1 MAEEYYVVYDGSK
14 GRWEIQIPED
24 VYSGR
29 GSYVVQTFETKEPA
43 MSRARELAKNQ
54 SARLVENAKKGYTM
68 QQYDYTTG

>member
-1 MAEEYYVVYDGSK
+1 MASEYYVVWSGSNS
-14 GRWEIQIPED
+14 RWEIQIPEN

-29 GSYVVQTFETKEPA
+29 GAYVVETFETKKPA

>member
-1 MAEEYYVVYDGSK
+1 MAEEYYVVYDGSNK
-14 GRWEIQIPED
+14 RWEIQIPED

-68 QQYDYTTG
+68 QHYDYTTG